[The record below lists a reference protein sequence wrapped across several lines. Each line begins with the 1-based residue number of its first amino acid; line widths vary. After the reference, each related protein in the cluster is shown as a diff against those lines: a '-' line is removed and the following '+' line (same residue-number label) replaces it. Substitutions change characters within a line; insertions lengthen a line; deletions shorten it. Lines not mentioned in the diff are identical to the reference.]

1 MYKYFLIIFSFISSS
16 LFAQNSELFNRFE
29 YQQIISNNKN
39 QINSVIHSYK
49 EQKTLANAY
58 YKTENHVKCLASTQ
72 YLFKEFNQ
80 SLKYDD
86 YILLIQT
93 FQQNGFPADADS
105 IKQIL
110 PIKFPNFNSLP
121 TYSQVTDTTLIVKE
135 LFGNSSLG
143 EYDLQLTN
151 GKNGYLTKIGSQN
164 SKELSKWSGLPNF
177 EIVPVT
183 FDDSIFSTGKSLN
196 VLTNQTHSEFN
207 AIDQFGNI
215 YLTTNDINAETKRD
229 LHPLQIK
236 YIKPGN
242 TDDTP
247 ISLSINQQFCN
258 TAHLSF
264 SPNGKQIVFASD
276 RPNGSGN
283 SDIYIATI
291 KTHTIDT
298 IIFDKVENMGS
309 LVNTS
314 YRETFPVFQNDS
326 IIAFSSDGRFVYG
339 GLDLMTYN
347 VFTKELS
354 VLPKPYNSENDD
366 LNLRHYDSF
375 TLITSNR
382 GNKSSYND
390 NIYKIT
396 KKPLPI
402 IPAKPVKIPVVIE
415 LKDPI
420 TQKGL
425 AGQWVVI
432 ENETNPL
439 DKIMVQTDSNGRVFI
454 DHFAFAD
461 SIGLYHV
468 SSEPCNYKYTSSKD
482 YSNNHDTARLFLTPE
497 KRKLGDE
504 LGKELQLKSIRYAL
518 DKSDITEAS
527 KTELNILANFLN
539 KYPNISIELQSH
551 TDSRGSDA
559 YNLKLSINRAK
570 AAKDYV
576 VSLGINPN
584 RIVSVGFGE
593 TRLLNSCGNNIK
605 CSEAEHE
612 INRRTEYV
620 ITKFNPCSV
629 IIKPILSNSMDTDK
643 DGINDEIDGFFDS
656 DTDGVPNYLDPK

>member
-1 MYKYFLIIFSFISSS
+1 MYKYFLIIFYFSSS
-16 LFAQNSELFNRFE
+16 LFAQNSELFKRFE

-39 QINSVIHSYK
+39 QTISLIQSYK
-49 EQKTLANAY
+49 EQNILANAY
-58 YKTENHVKCLASTQ
+58 YKTENHAKCLASTQ
-72 YLFKEFNQ
+72 YLFKKFNQ
-80 SLKYDD
+80 SLKYED

-93 FQQNGFPADADS
+93 LQQNGLPADADS

-110 PIKFPNFNSLP
+110 PINFPTFNLIHGERWA
-121 TYSQVTDTTLIVKE
+121 TDTTLIIRE

-143 EYDLQLTN
+143 EYDLQLTK
-151 GKNGYLTKIGSQN
+151 GKIGYLTKIGN
-164 SKELSKWSGLPNF
+164 KNTGELSKWSGQPNF
-177 EIVPVT
+177 EIVPIS
-183 FDDSIFSTGKSLN
+183 FNDSSFSVGETVYS
-196 VLTNQTHSEFN
+196 TSNQTHCEFN
-207 AIDQFGNI
+207 AVDQFGNI
-215 YLTTNDINAETKRD
+215 YLTTNDVNTETKRD

-236 YIKPGN
+236 IVKAGKN
-242 TDDTP
+242 TPT
-247 ISLSINQQFCN
+247 SLSINQQFYN

-264 SPNGKQIVFASD
+264 SPNGKQVAFASD
-276 RPNGSGN
+276 RPNGYGN
-283 SDIYIATI
+283 SDIYIANI
-291 KTHTIDT
+291 RVHTADT
-298 IIFDKVENMGS
+298 IIIDDVKNIGPA
-309 LVNTS
+309 VNTAF
-314 YRETFPVFQNDS
+314 RETFPVFQNDS
-326 IIAFSSDGRFVYG
+326 VIAFSSDGKFVYG

-347 VFTKELS
+347 LYSKQTT

-382 GNKSSYND
+382 GNKLAYND
-390 NIYKIT
+390 NVYKIS

-402 IPAKPVKIPVVIE
+402 IPAIPVKIPVVIE

-420 TQKGL
+420 TQRGL

-439 DKIMVQTDSNGRVFI
+439 DKIMVQTDSNGRVVI
-454 DHFAFAD
+454 NDFAYAD
-461 SIGLYHV
+461 SIGSYHV

-482 YSNNHDTARLFLTPE
+482 YSINHDTAKLNLSPE

-504 LGKELQLKSIRYAL
+504 LGKELQLKSIRYEL
-518 DKSDITEAS
+518 DKFDITEAS
-527 KTELNILANFLN
+527 KTELNILGNFLN

-551 TDSRGSDA
+551 TDSRGSDP

-629 IIKPILSNSMDTDK
+629 IIKPVLSNSMDTDK
-643 DGINDEIDGFFDS
+643 DGITDEIDGFFDS
-656 DTDGVPNYLDPK
+656 DNDGVPNYLDPK